1 MRLQQKTTQAKL
13 VNREGSMLPMLAVVM
28 VILIISVAIGVDIAR
43 MHLTRTELR
52 TANDA
57 AARAAVIQMGI
68 SQNRILAKD
77 AAVDI
82 AARNQVAGKGLTLA
96 PDQILLGTAVRQD
109 SGSFT
114 FSEASAGSSTILT
127 SARVEGRRCANSPD
141 GEVKLLFGPLFG
153 VESFCSDSVST
164 ATQSHR
170 DIALV
175 LDVSGSMKDDGRF
188 EALEEALDT
197 FLSILES
204 TPQSEAV
211 SLTVYETTSR
221 KIQPITSDMDLVRNA
236 FADES
241 PGGRTA
247 IGLGMTD
254 GLDSILNDLNA
265 RPHAIRS
272 LIVMTDGN
280 HNEGIDPEEVVID
293 CVASHVSV
301 FTVTF
306 SSGANQ
312 NRMESLANDGQG
324 FHIHADNAEELNDAF
339 EQIARQLAVLLI
351 E

>member
-211 SLTVYETTSR
+211 SL
-221 KIQPITSDMDLVRNA
+221 L
-236 FADES
+236 
-241 PGGRTA
+241 
-247 IGLGMTD
+247 
-254 GLDSILNDLNA
+254 
-265 RPHAIRS
+265 S
-272 LIVMTDGN
+272 LI
-280 HNEGIDPEEVVID
+280 
-293 CVASHVSV
+293 
-301 FTVTF
+301 
-306 SSGANQ
+306 
-312 NRMESLANDGQG
+312 
-324 FHIHADNAEELNDAF
+324 HI
-339 EQIARQLAVLLI
+339 
-351 E
+351 